1 MSSAVAAQIKEL
13 VVGGQL
19 SPGDQLPSERVLSE
33 RLRVGR
39 PTVREAI
46 QQLVGLGLLEVR
58 AGRGVFVRSLT
69 PESVAVPLE
78 RLLRDEL
85 QALVQV
91 IDVRIALEGWVAA
104 EAARRATPEQ
114 VARLHELVQAME
126 DPGAQGDVYDL
137 DLEFHRV
144 VLQASHNTVVL
155 HMVDTLTSLIASV
168 RRVKG
173 LLRFPRKRQAP
184 RFHREIASAIAA
196 GNATRA
202 QRAMVAHLRAVR
214 QTLID
219 AALTSSD
226 HGSEHR

>member
-1 MSSAVAAQIKEL
+1 VAAQIKEL
-13 VVGGQL
+13 VFRGQL
-19 SPGDQLPSERVLSE
+19 SPGDKLPSERVLSE

-69 PESVAVPLE
+69 PESVAAPLE

-85 QALVQV
+85 QALIQV
-91 IDVRIALEGWVAA
+91 MDVRIALEGWVAA

-114 VARLHELVQAME
+114 VARLKDLVHAME
-126 DPGAQGDVYDL
+126 NSSLQGDGDIYDL

-173 LLRFPRKRQAP
+173 LLRFSPRHQAP
-184 RFHREIASAIAA
+184 RFHRLIASAIAA
-196 GNATRA
+196 GNALRA

-214 QTLID
+214 QTLIE
-219 AALTSSD
+219 AALASSSN
-226 HGSEHR
+226 GTENR